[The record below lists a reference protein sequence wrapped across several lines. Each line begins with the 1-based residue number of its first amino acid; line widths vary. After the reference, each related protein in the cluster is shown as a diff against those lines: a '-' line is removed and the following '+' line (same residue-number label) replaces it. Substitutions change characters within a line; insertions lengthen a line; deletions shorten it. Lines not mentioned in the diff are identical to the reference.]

1 MHVQAPTHG
10 EPHKAMKVL
19 FILPNVAVGG
29 VERVRLTL
37 MQQFVAD
44 GIECLLALR
53 RCRGELI
60 ERARK
65 VVPVHELAPHG
76 IHQFIPELVRLLKR
90 EQPTHVVTAFSDV
103 AVLAWVAMQLARS
116 RARWVHSVHNT
127 HSMAGARQG
136 FWGRLRYRSEN
147 HMAGF
152 AYRRAD
158 AIVTVSEGVRQEI
171 LERYLVDSSRV
182 TTIYNPAVP
191 DDQLK
196 WVRSPLPGDAR
207 ICRIVT
213 IGRLVHQKGF
223 DILIRAM
230 ARTNGAWQLDIWGEG
245 PERPNLETV
254 ISENELQGKIVLR
267 GYTPDPYAVLR
278 DADLFVMSSRHEG
291 LPATLIEALACQC
304 QIVATDCPHGPREI
318 LKDGKLG
325 QLIPVEDEGALS
337 DAVTRAIDGISYVEP
352 GLLRDR
358 ASDFQRSVCCLQW
371 ESVLR
376 SPDA

>member
-60 ERARK
+60 ERALK
-65 VVPVHELAPHG
+65 VVPVYELAPHG
-76 IHQFIPELVRLLKR
+76 IHQYIPELVRLLKR

-196 WVRSPLPGDAR
+196 WVRPALPGDAR

-254 ISENELQGKIVLR
+254 IRENELQGRIVLR

-337 DAVTRAIDGISYVEP
+337 DAVTRAIDGISYVGP

-358 ASDFQRSVCCLQW
+358 AGDFQRSVCCLRW